1 MTLRISMYLMINY
14 SIYLN
19 DSCIFVICLFII
31 RFLSLVQEKRDLLS
45 KIGLNCLSLFFEV
58 TPLQHILP
66 FQPPTEGLPL
76 IQNSFLICWTFVK
89 IIIAQKVPRNK
100 DKINTSKILGLSVR
114 TPNWGCGYLNWSIS
128 ETLWNWWC
136 RSQASSSPLEFQKKN
151 QEKKKKN
158 SGSYGGFAAEDAQES
173 PESPEMRSQGE
184 REKYSMLYIIIFKIL
199 HELCSLFIYLSIELI
214 YVKKWT
220 PIYSKLDTIKYT
232 NILKS

>member
-1 MTLRISMYLMINY
+1 M
-14 SIYLN
+14 
-19 DSCIFVICLFII
+19 ICLFGIS
-31 RFLSLVQEKRDLLS
+31 FLSLVQEKRDLLS

-151 QEKKKKN
+151 QKKKEKKQWKLWRICCRRRR
-158 SGSYGGFAAEDAQES
+158 GIAGIAQNEIS
-173 PESPEMRSQGE
+173 RGE
-184 REKYSMLYIIIFKIL
+184 RKIFNVVYY
-199 HELCSLFIYLSIELI
+199 HFQNSA
-214 YVKKWT
+214 
-220 PIYSKLDTIKYT
+220 
-232 NILKS
+232 